1 MTSEHSRLL
10 MCHIN
15 SVARDALNGKTPFDL
30 AELLINKK
38 VLHLLGLRKVSP
50 DDIILKPTLI
60 KK

>member
-1 MTSEHSRLL
+1 MTSEHARLL

-50 DDIILKPTLI
+50 DDIILKPTLL